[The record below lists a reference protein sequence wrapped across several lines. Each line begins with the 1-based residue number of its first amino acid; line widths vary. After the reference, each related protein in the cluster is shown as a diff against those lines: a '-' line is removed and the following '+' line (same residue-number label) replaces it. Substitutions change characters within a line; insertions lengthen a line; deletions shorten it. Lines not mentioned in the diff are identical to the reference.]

1 MTSRHPLWDERPP
14 PVVESEAHPALRS
27 LGAVGTMER
36 ETPFVDGL
44 NSQPEA
50 VMEIPHETYLPF
62 VAAVGIA
69 IFFVGLLVKA
79 ALVGVLGVVFG
90 LVGVIWWAWKAGE

>member
-1 MTSRHPLWDERPP
+1 
-14 PVVESEAHPALRS
+14 VVESDEDPALRS
-27 LGAVGTMER
+27 LGAVGTMAR
-36 ETPFVDGL
+36 ETPFIDGL

-50 VMEIPHETYLPF
+50 VMAIPHETYVPF

-69 IFFVGLLVKA
+69 LFFVGLLIKA

-90 LVGVIWWAWKAGE
+90 LVGLIWWAWKTGE